1 VFVHLCE
8 TFLEIPPSIFLFH
21 YFFHLIPHPRSDNI
35 SPLGGCGIQFHQGKK
50 NLFFNYDL
58 VDSVKEWRSEWFYAR
73 NMLSALAV
81 HSDYG
86 PTVNDRG
93 EKSYLSSE
101 ELKKI
106 QPLLER
112 IQVLK

>member
-1 VFVHLCE
+1 
-8 TFLEIPPSIFLFH
+8 
-21 YFFHLIPHPRSDNI
+21 
-35 SPLGGCGIQFHQGKK
+35 
-50 NLFFNYDL
+50 
-58 VDSVKEWRSEWFYAR
+58 
-73 NMLSALAV
+73 MLSALAV

-93 EKSYLSSE
+93 EKSHLSSE

>member
-1 VFVHLCE
+1 
-8 TFLEIPPSIFLFH
+8 
-21 YFFHLIPHPRSDNI
+21 
-35 SPLGGCGIQFHQGKK
+35 
-50 NLFFNYDL
+50 
-58 VDSVKEWRSEWFYAR
+58 VKEWRSEWFYAR

-93 EKSYLSSE
+93 EKSHLSSE